1 MKQYA
6 YLGFTFAPSGKKHQG
21 IENLINKAKKSV
33 FILKPFLCKSE
44 GKPVNTYLNLIDT
57 TIKPVVLYACESWGN
72 PKDQNNLSKI
82 EKFNLSLCKQIL
94 GVKNNTSDSKVLG
107 ELGRFPSRITIGTQL
122 LQYLQR
128 ISFVKQ
134 DCYLPKA
141 FNEELTNKDL
151 DWVTKMRQL
160 YV

>member
-6 YLGFTFAPSGKKHQG
+6 YLEFTFAPSGRKHQG
-21 IENLINKAKKSV
+21 IENLINKAKKSG

-82 EKFNLSLCKQIL
+82 EKFNLSLSKP
-94 GVKNNTSDSKVLG
+94 NT
-107 ELGRFPSRITIGTQL
+107 RT
-122 LQYLQR
+122 
-128 ISFVKQ
+128 
-134 DCYLPKA
+134 
-141 FNEELTNKDL
+141 
-151 DWVTKMRQL
+151 
-160 YV
+160 